1 LTDGIDGPT
10 DEPTAHR
17 RRLAAMLRDLRLAG
31 GLDQTTFA
39 ARAGGMS
46 QSKVS
51 RLELARQVPTL
62 AEARAWAGAAGAD
75 ADATARLLEL
85 TEAALTE
92 LTSKQ
97 EELRSG
103 LAALQQRI
111 GRTEQAVSMVREY
124 TVVVPGLLQTA
135 EYARRVFTCGE
146 GLVPGVVRDIP
157 AAVTARLE
165 RQQVLYEPGKRFE
178 FVVREAA
185 LRWRP
190 GPDGARVV
198 AAQLDR
204 VAALSTLESVTF
216 GVIPWS
222 ADVYSTTPHEFAILG
237 DPETDED
244 VQVEIETTTRIIHIR
259 DAAQIAVYL
268 ELWRRLSADAVF
280 GDDARALL
288 HALVRELRG
297 GLRTTPPGRPH

>member
-1 LTDGIDGPT
+1 LADGIDGPAGG
-10 DEPTAHR
+10 PTAQR
-17 RRLAAMLRDLRLAG
+17 RRLAEMLRDLRLAAG
-31 GLDQTTFA
+31 MDQTSFG

-51 RLELARQVPTL
+51 RLELGRQVPSL

-75 ADATARLLEL
+75 ADTTARLFEL

-92 LTSKQ
+92 LTTKQ

-103 LAALQQRI
+103 LAAKQQHL
-111 GRTEQAVSMVREY
+111 GRTEQAVSTIRVY

-135 EYARRVFTCGE
+135 QYARRVFTTGE
-146 GLVPGVVRDIP
+146 GLVPGLVRDIP

-165 RQQVLYEPGKRFE
+165 RQQVLYQPGKQFA
-178 FVVREAA
+178 FVVPEGA

-190 GPDGARVV
+190 GPDGARVL

-204 VAALSTLESVTF
+204 VGALSTLEGVTF
-216 GVIPWS
+216 GIIPWS
-222 ADVYSTTPHEFAILG
+222 AEVYALAPNEFAILG
-237 DPETDED
+237 DPEKDED
-244 VQVEIETTTRIIHIR
+244 AEVVIETVTREIHIR

-268 ELWRRLSADAVF
+268 DLWRRLCADAVF
-280 GDDARALL
+280 GDDAGALLRAL
-288 HALVRELRG
+288 VTELRG
-297 GLRTTPPGRPH
+297 T

>member
-1 LTDGIDGPT
+1 MADGIDGPA
-10 DEPTAHR
+10 DEPTAQR
-17 RRLAAMLRDLRLAG
+17 RRLAEVLRDLRLAAG
-31 GLDQTTFA
+31 MDQTSFA

-62 AEARAWAGAAGAD
+62 AEARAWADAAD
-75 ADATARLLEL
+75 ADAGTTARLLEWA
-85 TEAALTE
+85 EAALTE

-103 LAALQQRI
+103 LAAKQQRI
-111 GRTEQAVSMVREY
+111 GRTEQAASIVRVY

-135 EYARRVFTCGE
+135 EYARRVFTTGE
-146 GLVPGVVRDIP
+146 GLVPGVARDIP

-165 RQQVLYEPGKRFE
+165 RQQALYQPGKHFE
-178 FVVREAA
+178 FVIPEAA

-190 GPDGARVV
+190 GPDGARVL

-204 VAALSTLESVTF
+204 VAALSTLEGVTF
-216 GVIPWS
+216 GILPW
-222 ADVYSTTPHEFAILG
+222 AAEVYALAPNEFAILG
-237 DPETDED
+237 DPEKDED
-244 VQVEIETTTRIIHIR
+244 AEVVIETVTRVIHIR

-268 ELWRRLSADAVF
+268 DIWQRLCADAVF
-280 GDDARALL
+280 GDEARALL
-288 HALVRELRG
+288 SALIMELRG
-297 GLRTTPPGRPH
+297 A